1 MTTQLRSAQPAAPAG
16 APAAEPA
23 IRVTGLTKIYGPR
36 GGGTPSRP
44 GWSRR
49 KGSDPAAT
57 PKAAADDVSFSV
69 ARGEFFVIMG
79 LSGSGKSTVL
89 RMLNRLVEP
98 TSGELLIGGRDVA
111 TMPAAELRELRNR
124 KINMVFQ
131 HFALFPHRTVRE
143 NAAYALHVRNE
154 SEAKRNERA
163 DWALQTVGLGD
174 RGDSLPGELS
184 GGMRQRVGLA
194 RALASDA
201 DILLMDEPFSA
212 LDPLIRRDMQ
222 DLLMTLQSD
231 LRRTVVFVTHDLNEA
246 MRMGDRIMIMR
257 DGRVVQL
264 GTAQEILNSPADDY
278 VTEFISDVDRS
289 RVLTVETI
297 MQPPLVTATEQDEPE
312 DVLHRLGTVEGVGAY
327 VLDAEGRIVG
337 VARADLLA
345 AAVGRGRTPLGQLA
359 TDEYRAVA
367 ADTPLSEACSLV
379 GRNSVPL
386 AVTDPAGKLLGVV
399 PRATLLTALAT
410 PKKDEGNA

>member
-1 MTTQLRSAQPAAPAG
+1 MTTHLQSERPAAAAG
-16 APAAEPA
+16 ASATEPA
-23 IRVTGLTKIYGPR
+23 IEVTGLTKIYGPR
-36 GGGTPSRP
+36 GGSAPSRP
-44 GWSRR
+44 GWFSGRR
-49 KGSDPAAT
+49 ADADKKPR
-57 PKAAADDVSFSV
+57 AAADDVTFSV
-69 ARGEFFVIMG
+69 APGEFFVIMG

-98 TSGELLIGGRDVA
+98 TSGELRIDGRNVLTLPD
-111 TMPAAELRELRNR
+111 AELRELRNR
-124 KINMVFQ
+124 TVNMVFQ

-154 SEAKRNERA
+154 SAAARAERA
-163 DWALQTVGLGD
+163 DWALETVGLGD
-174 RGDSLPGELS
+174 WGDALPGELS

-231 LRRTVVFVTHDLNEA
+231 LKRTVVFVTHDLNEA

-257 DGRVVQL
+257 NGKVVQL
-264 GTAQEILNSPADDY
+264 GTTQEILNSPADDY

-289 RVLTVETI
+289 RVLTAATI
-297 MQPPLVTATEQDEPE
+297 MQEPLVTATERDDPE
-312 DVLHRLGTVEGVGAY
+312 HVLRRLSTVEGMGAY
-327 VLDAEGRIVG
+327 VLDDAGRIVG

-345 AAVGRGRTPLGQLA
+345 AAVGRQRTTLGQLA
-359 TDEYRAVA
+359 TNEYKSVG
-367 ADTPLSEACSLV
+367 ADTPLSDICSLV

-386 AVTDPAGKLLGVV
+386 AVTDPDGKLVGVV
-399 PRATLLTALAT
+399 PRATLLSALAT
-410 PKKDEGNA
+410 PTKDDSHA